1 MNTDH
6 FRFRKPIT
14 KPVRKLFGRYLPRVC
29 PGLNPCSVL
38 VSIFQNS
45 TEENSYYP
53 DKIPKEI
60 FPSGKTLLGF
70 GLATS
75 EVEGE

>member
-1 MNTDH
+1 MH
-6 FRFRKPIT
+6 VFL
-14 KPVRKLFGRYLPRVC
+14 V
-29 PGLNPCSVL
+29 